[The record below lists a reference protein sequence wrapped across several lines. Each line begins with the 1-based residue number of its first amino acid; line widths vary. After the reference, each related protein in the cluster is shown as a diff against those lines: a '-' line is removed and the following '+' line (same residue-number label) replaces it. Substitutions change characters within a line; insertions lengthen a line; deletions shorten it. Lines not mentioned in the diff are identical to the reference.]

1 MAPIVF
7 IHRLNQT
14 EQQQWLAR
22 LRELLVNETIVLV
35 EQLDACQVEQVEIA
49 IVANPD
55 PLMLRQFPNLRWVQS
70 LWAGV
75 ERLVDDFRVLNNE
88 RQQAA
93 QQSIQLIRLID
104 PQLAQT
110 MAEAVLAWTLYLH
123 RQMPQYMQQQ
133 RLKQWR
139 PLHCPAASDIRVSVL
154 GAGELGVCAMG
165 ALVNQGF
172 QVSCWSRS
180 AKNIINVQNFNGAEQ
195 LAPMLNQTDILV
207 CLLPLTEQ
215 TRGLLNSA
223 VFDHLPKGAKLI
235 NFGRGPVVNHADL
248 MGYLDSGHL
257 EHAVLDVFE
266 HEPLAEDSPLWEHA
280 NISVLPH
287 ISAATNVH
295 TASMIA
301 ANNIVMYRDQGVIPQ
316 AVDLQLG
323 Y

>member
-14 EQQQWLAR
+14 EQQQWLER
-22 LRELLVNETIVLV
+22 LRELLVNETIVLA
-35 EQLDACQVEQVEIA
+35 EQLDASQIERVEIA

-55 PLMLRQFPNLRWVQS
+55 PLTLRRYPKLRWVQS

-75 ERLVDDFRVLNNE
+75 EKLVDGFRLLNNE

-93 QQSIQLIRLID
+93 QQRIQLVRLID

-133 RLKQWR
+133 RLKQWK
-139 PLHCPAASDIRVSVL
+139 PLHCPAARDIRVSVL
-154 GAGELGVCAMG
+154 GAGELGVCAMRSLINHG
-165 ALVNQGF
+165 YQVN
-172 QVSCWSRS
+172 CWSRS
-180 AKNIINVQNFNGAEQ
+180 AKNITGVHNFNGAEQ
-195 LAPMLNQTDILV
+195 LTPMLNQTDILV
-207 CLLPLTEQ
+207 CLLPLTQQ

-248 MGYLDSGHL
+248 MEHLSSGHL

-266 HEPLAEDSPLWEHA
+266 HEPLEEDSPLWEHA
-280 NISVLPH
+280 KISVLPH
-287 ISAATNVH
+287 ISAATNIH
-295 TASMIA
+295 TASAIA
-301 ANNIVMYRDQGVIPQ
+301 ANNIVVYRDQGVIPQ